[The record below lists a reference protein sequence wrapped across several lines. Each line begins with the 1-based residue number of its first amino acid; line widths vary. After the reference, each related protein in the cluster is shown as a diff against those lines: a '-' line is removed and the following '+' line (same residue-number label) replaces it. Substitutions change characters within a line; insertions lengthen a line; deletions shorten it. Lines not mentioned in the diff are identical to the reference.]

1 MINAFNIAITDRN
14 PHVLAYLAR
23 ELAAEPYRIFS
34 VRTLAQLRRWVAGP
48 FALDVLILDPIL
60 LADEPKEDL
69 YALFE
74 QIRHIPVIYHCLPS
88 DDPIGGYGSVQSVRI
103 EKSGNSVIAL
113 KQTIRDFIVRQGVK

>member
-14 PHVLAYLAR
+14 PHVLAYLTR

-34 VRTLAQLRRWVAGP
+34 VRTLAQLRQRLAGP
-48 FALDVLILDPIL
+48 FPLDVLILDPIL
-60 LADEPKEDL
+60 LADEPTEDL
-69 YALFE
+69 DALFE

-88 DDPIGGYGSVQSVRI
+88 DDPAGVYGPVRFVRI

-113 KQTIRDFIVRQGVK
+113 KQTIRDFIIHRGAK